1 MSFTK
6 KINIF
11 LNDALSQGVV
21 DQDSKEKLQ
30 NFAKN
35 YEQKSLISFVNLVGF
50 FGGFAIIL
58 GLILTISHN
67 WNKFSNLTK
76 FSVYIF
82 MLIGFYIFAY
92 LLGKKNPKTSQI
104 IYFVIAGY
112 ILAGIYLII
121 KIYNL
126 NGKNGEACLI
136 WFCMILPM
144 AILLRDARIGLMAML
159 SFYYWI
165 LINANFN
172 FYHNAFGNNMKNQI
186 LFFTTFFSSMILF
199 PKTFS
204 RIWETFKHISFFGYF
219 ILGLMTFLLSFID
232 ELTSTK
238 INIHPYLIIMIIFN
252 IMCLTNN
259 FIRLS
264 PETKR
269 RSQIIQM
276 PEFTII
282 LLNII
287 SLFAFTNQILT
298 SILYSFVW
306 FAGFGVMIYRGEIER
321 SKTMINIGTWC
332 IMIGLIA
339 KFFDYFRTML
349 FTGSMF
355 ILFGAVLILIAYL
368 GEKYRKN
375 LINKIFK
382 NHVI

>member
-21 DQDSKEKLQ
+21 EKDNKEKLQ

-58 GLILTISHN
+58 GLILIISHN
-67 WNKFSNLTK
+67 WDKFSNLAK
-76 FSVYIF
+76 FSAYIF
-82 MLIGFYIFAY
+82 ILIGFYFFAY
-92 LLGKKNPKTSQI
+92 FLSKKNPKTSQI

-112 ILAGIYLII
+112 ILAGIGLIAQ
-121 KIYNL
+121 IYNL
-126 NGKNGEACLI
+126 SSKSGEAYLI

-144 AILLRDARIGLMAML
+144 AILLRNASIGLMAL
-159 SFYYWI
+159 LNFYYWI
-165 LINANFN
+165 LINANLN
-172 FYHNAFGNNMKNQI
+172 FYHNVFGNNMKNQI

-204 RIWETFKHISFFGYF
+204 RVGETFRHISFFGYF

-232 ELTSTK
+232 ELSPTK
-238 INIHPYLIIMIIFN
+238 LNIHPYLIIMIIFN

-259 FIRLS
+259 FIRLP
-264 PETKR
+264 PEE
-269 RSQIIQM
+269 RSRSKIIQM

-287 SLFAFTNQILT
+287 SLLAFTSQILI

-355 ILFGAVLILIAYL
+355 ILFGVVLILIAYL

>member
-252 IMCLTNN
+252 IICLTNN

-264 PETKR
+264 PQEMS
-269 RSQIIQM
+269 RSKIIQM

-306 FAGFGVMIYRGEIER
+306 FAGFGVMIYRGEMER

-339 KFFDYFRTML
+339 RFFNYFGTML
-349 FTGSMF
+349 LTGSMF
-355 ILFGAVLILIAYL
+355 ILFGAILILIAYL